1 MTSKRPYSLSELLDT
16 GNLADLAAEARRR
29 EGLTERIR
37 ALLPANE
44 AAHLVA
50 ASRTEAGELVLMM
63 DSSVWAARVRYRAEE
78 LGAERLRV
86 RVLPLTG
93 QSGNP
98 GTS

>member
-1 MTSKRPYSLSELLDT
+1 MTSKRPHSLSELLDT
-16 GNLADLAAEARRR
+16 GSLADLAAEARRR
-29 EGLTERIR
+29 ESLTERIR
-37 ALLPANE
+37 SLLPANE

-50 ASRTEAGELVLMM
+50 ANRTEAGELVLMM

-78 LGAERLRV
+78 LGTERLRV
-86 RVLPLTG
+86 RVLPRTD